1 MPFFQSV
8 KEKVGA
14 GAAWA
19 RRTGS
24 SAYRQASSAA
34 QATQRAASQAAQQTR
49 QATEA
54 AARAAAEKAR
64 AGATWTRDRAVE
76 GAQWTRD
83 RAVEGAQWTKEKAQ
97 QGADWTKEKAQQGAE
112 WSREQARRAGAA
124 AGRGVEWTKQKAVG
138 AGRWVNRQGQRAVN
152 GAVGGIASGVGSA
165 ATRNR
170 TVEGCIEGAA
180 RNKERVNSPEDGQ
193 YMGNECPKTSPNPP
207 ATGRLPEGCSGQ
219 GGKLPKII
227 YTNGINTPPAA
238 ACATM
243 RKIANERC
251 AEVIGVYNATYGT
264 VEDGLDSKNN
274 IDRAGKE
281 PAAKSQARLMAQMLN
296 AKPPQKVTVYAHS
309 QGGLI
314 TQEGLIGAKTSMQ
327 QNSYDYLRKQGVPPA
342 QAKRQAAQLTR
353 QRMSNVDVYSFGT
366 AEKNWPDTG
375 TRYHQFTNTADPV
388 PKLISSVQANRGP
401 QSETTNLA
409 ERHRFEK
416 NAWNPIAPHSM
427 DDAYIPELNR
437 VRPVAKKEN
446 GRCC

>member
-1 MPFFQSV
+1 MSFFQTV
-8 KEKVGA
+8 REKAEA

-19 RRTGS
+19 KRTGS

-34 QATQRAASQAAQQTR
+34 QATQQAAARAAQQAR

-64 AGATWTRDRAVE
+64 AGAAWTRDRAVE
-76 GAQWTRD
+76 GARWTRD

-97 QGADWTKEKAQQGAE
+97 QGVEWGKEKG
-112 WSREQARRAGAA
+112 RQARDA
-124 AGRGVEWTKQKAVG
+124 AGRSVEWTKQKAAG
-138 AGRWVNRQGQRAVN
+138 AARWANKKGQQITNR
-152 GAVGGIASGVGSA
+152 AVGGIASGVGSA

-170 TVEGCIEGAA
+170 TVEGCIEGMA
-180 RNKERVNSPEDGQ
+180 RDKARVNSPEDGQ
-193 YMGNECPKTSPNPP
+193 YMGNNCPKTSPNPP
-207 ATGRLPEGCSGQ
+207 TTGRLPEGCSGH

-264 VEDGLDSKNN
+264 KEDGLDSKNN

-281 PAAKSQARLMAQMLN
+281 PAAHSQARLMNQMLN
-296 AKPPQKVTVYAHS
+296 AKPPQKVTIYAHS

-314 TQEGLIGAKTSMQ
+314 TQEGLYETQTTMQ
-327 QNSYDYLRKQGVPPA
+327 QETAVRLRRQGMSAA
-342 QAKRQAAQLTR
+342 QAKRESDRQTR
-353 QRMSNVDVYSFGT
+353 EKMSNVDVYSFGT

-388 PKLISSVQANRGP
+388 PKLISSVQANRGAQTEP
-401 QSETTNLA
+401 VNLV

-427 DDAYIPELNR
+427 DDAYIPELSR
-437 VRPVAKKEN
+437 VRPIPKKAN